1 MQYSKMKLSVG
12 IFIIILFITVSS
24 VLYFLLKEKGTFDKR
39 YTYHFQTTSAT
50 SYKIGMPLK
59 FSGFKIGV
67 IDKIELKD
75 DGNVFMTFSVNTKN
89 RKWIAKESILMLRKP
104 LIGSTYIEVISSI
117 DNEVLN
123 ENATLKIIKS
133 DDINDMISKL
143 EPAVDKII
151 KIINSVDK
159 ITYYLARDD
168 SEIKHTLQNIEKLS
182 YKIANDDSL
191 LTSITGDKSSTQN
204 LINTINNTTKIMHD
218 LQKISKDISKISSS
232 LDDDIIQPTS
242 STIKELDLIMKDV
255 KQKLDTLDSTV
266 KTVGS
271 FDKDLVELKE
281 QISVGLVKSNQIMD
295 KVDAI
300 MQDKPKEEIK
310 LP

>member
-1 MQYSKMKLSVG
+1 MKLFVG
-12 IFIIILFITVSS
+12 IFTIVLFITISTV
-24 VLYFLLKEKGTFDKR
+24 VYFLLKEKGTFDKR
-39 YTYHFQTTSAT
+39 YSYHFQTSSAA
-50 SYKIGMPLK
+50 SYKTGMPLK

-67 IDKIELKD
+67 IDKINLKD
-75 DGNVFMTFSVNTKN
+75 NGNVFMTFSVDEKN
-89 RKWIAKESILMLRKP
+89 RKWISKGTILILKKP
-104 LIGSTYIEVISSI
+104 LIGSAYINVISSMG
-117 DNEVLN
+117 NEILK
-123 ENATLKIIKS
+123 ENSNLQIIKS

-182 YKIANDDSL
+182 YKIANNDSL
-191 LTSITGDKSSTQN
+191 LTSITGDKNSTQN
-204 LINTINNTTKIMHD
+204 LIKTINKTTKIM
-218 LQKISKDISKISSS
+218 QDISEISST
-232 LDDDIIQPTS
+232 LDGDIITPVS
-242 STIKELDLIMKDV
+242 STIKELDLIMKDI
-255 KQKLDTLDSTV
+255 KQKLDALDSTV

-271 FDKDLVELKE
+271 FDKDLIELKE
-281 QISVGLVKSNQIMD
+281 QISVGLAKSNQIMD

-300 MQDKPKEEIK
+300 MQDETKTEVT

>member
-1 MQYSKMKLSVG
+1 MKLSVG

-168 SEIKHTLQNIEKLS
+168 TEIKHTLQNIEKLS

>member
-1 MQYSKMKLSVG
+1 MQYNKMKLSVG

-39 YTYHFQTTSAT
+39 YTYHFQTTSAA

-67 IDKIELKD
+67 IDKIELKN

-117 DNEVLN
+117 DNKVLK

-143 EPAVDKII
+143 EPVVDKII

-159 ITYYLARDD
+159 ITYYLAKDD
-168 SEIKHTLQNIEKLS
+168 SEIKHTLQNIEKIS
-182 YKIANDDSL
+182 SKIANDNSL
-191 LTSITGDKSSTQN
+191 LTSITGDKESTQN

-218 LQKISKDISKISSS
+218 LQNISKDISKISSS
-232 LDDDIIQPTS
+232 LDDDIVQPSS

-281 QISVGLVKSNQIMD
+281 QISVGLIKSNQIMD

-300 MQDKPKEEIK
+300 MQDEPNKEIK